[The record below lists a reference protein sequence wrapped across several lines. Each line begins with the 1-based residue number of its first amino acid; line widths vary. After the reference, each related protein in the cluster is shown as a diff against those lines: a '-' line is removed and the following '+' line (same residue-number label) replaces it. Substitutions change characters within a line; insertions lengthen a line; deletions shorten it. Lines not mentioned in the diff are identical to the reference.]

1 MCSSFRLVKLT
12 APRITHWHKDKGL
25 IKSLSNKH
33 GSPRP
38 LREINIG
45 IAVCYVFVSM
55 VKGDEG
61 DQDTVCAE
69 TIKPLFIK
77 LSTQPVSLK
86 CLDGSLCLKSRRCQ
100 TWWRKPGPVTSPNP
114 PCHWFEC
121 SPTCEVRTGGAG
133 GSSVLEWQYS
143 RYLKV
148 SQPPGFALCHHRW
161 CPFLPIGRVVSCL

>member
-100 TWWRKPGPVTSPNP
+100 T
-114 PCHWFEC
+114 
-121 SPTCEVRTGGAG
+121 
-133 GSSVLEWQYS
+133 
-143 RYLKV
+143 
-148 SQPPGFALCHHRW
+148 
-161 CPFLPIGRVVSCL
+161 